1 MHESEKKKVKSLS
14 HVRILATQWT
24 AAHQAPPSM
33 GFSRLEYWSGVPLP
47 SPPAPW
53 EDHKGG
59 LGGALAHPWGSDGC
73 LCSHLGSVGHAPSAQ
88 DPVCRGLG
96 KPGPPPQG
104 HRGVTSPRR
113 SEARGHSPPAPTT
126 PTPCP
131 FPHAAPSARRASPC
145 PACHDQHRRCVLSAS
160 VPDRPPWAGTSPPT
174 QGNEGDAT
182 DFNATHDV
190 FRSEEHASCGV
201 L

>member
-1 MHESEKKKVKSLS
+1 MGWEGHSPTPGA
-14 HVRILATQWT
+14 RM
-24 AAHQAPPSM
+24 AARVPAWDLRALPLQLRALCAEVS
-33 GFSRLEYWSGVPLP
+33 GSR
-47 SPPAPW
+47 
-53 EDHKGG
+53 
-59 LGGALAHPWGSDGC
+59 ALLRMVIGE
-73 LCSHLGSVGHAPSAQ
+73 
-88 DPVCRGLG
+88 
-96 KPGPPPQG
+96 
-104 HRGVTSPRR
+104 SPRPR
-113 SEARGHSPPAPTT
+113 LSEAGGRSPPAPTT

-131 FPHAAPSARRASPC
+131 FPPAAPSARRASAC
-145 PACHDQHRRCVLSAS
+145 PTCHNQHRCRVLSAS